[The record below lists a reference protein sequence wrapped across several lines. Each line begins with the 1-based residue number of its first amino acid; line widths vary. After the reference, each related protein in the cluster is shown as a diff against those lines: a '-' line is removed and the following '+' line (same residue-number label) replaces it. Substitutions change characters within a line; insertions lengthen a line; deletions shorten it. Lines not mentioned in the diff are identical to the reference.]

1 VTPAQILATVQ
12 TVAAA
17 LTEIFRWL
25 QTPQGQ
31 QVVEQSLKD
40 RQKWDEFWAQ
50 IAKGTQ
56 KLFTGELFRAP
67 EES

>member
-1 VTPAQILATVQ
+1 MTPAQILATVQ

-40 RQKWDEFWAQ
+40 RQKWDEFWQQVGSALHD
-50 IAKGTQ
+50 
-56 KLFTGELFRAP
+56 LFTGKMFNDGN
-67 EES
+67 